1 MGVKKNNAEVLVWK
15 PGQSAKGVFLMKNS
29 LVKSENSGRTLA
41 DFQSF
46 ENGSVDCFE
55 ENSNLWFRLSDIG
68 EVLELAD
75 SSVRKM
81 KHDKWFDDDEINTV
95 ANRNGG
101 ARITYVSESALY
113 RILNRSNSPKAKPF
127 ERWVTKVAI
136 PSIRKTGSYQVIP
149 PKVDERAIALEE
161 KKAGLARAEFLRS
174 MALEYDGKSETYKQV
189 LDAYAAK
196 ELTGEFILPLP
207 QVLEK
212 SYSATEIGKMF
223 GVSANKIG
231 SVAIRHDL
239 KVQGY
244 GAWVKDKA
252 RFSNKEVETFRYND
266 RAVEE
271 IGKILKLEAEDTAKQ
286 QN

>member
-1 MGVKKNNAEVLVWK
+1 
-15 PGQSAKGVFLMKNS
+15 MKNS

-161 KKAGLARAEFLRS
+161 DKQKVAKANIFLV
-174 MALEYDGKSETYKQV
+174 LSEKYRDNKDYSQI
-189 LDAYAAK
+189 LDAYATKAV
-196 ELTGEFILPLP
+196 EGAFVLPLP
-207 QVLEK
+207 ERGEAD
-212 SYSATEIGKMF
+212 YSATEAGKELRISSKTV
-223 GVSANKIG
+223 GKIANKLEI
-231 SVAIRHDL
+231 
-239 KVQGY
+239 KVDGENGKWY
-244 GAWVKDKA
+244 LDKSPY
-252 RFSNKEVETFRYND
+252 SNKEVQTFRYS
-266 RAVEE
+266 RKGIE
-271 IGKILKLEAEDTAKQ
+271 KIKEFLEAEKKA
-286 QN
+286 

>member
-1 MGVKKNNAEVLVWK
+1 
-15 PGQSAKGVFLMKNS
+15 MKNS
-29 LVKSENSGRTLA
+29 LVKSENSGKTLA

-127 ERWVTKVAI
+127 ERWVTKVVI
-136 PSIRKTGSYQVIP
+136 PSIRKNGSYTLKQTM
-149 PKVDERAIALEE
+149 IADPVRE
-161 KKAGLARAEFLRS
+161 KEVGLARAEFLRS
-174 MALEYDGKSETYKQV
+174 MALEYDGKSETYKQI
-189 LDAYAAK
+189 LDAYAAR
-196 ELTGEFILPLP
+196 EVVGEFILPLP

-212 SYSATEIGKMF
+212 TYSATEVGKMF

-231 SVAIRHDL
+231 SVAIRHNL
-239 KVQGY
+239 KVQVY

-252 RFSNKEVETFRYND
+252 RFSDKEVETFRYND

-271 IGKILKLEAEDTAKQ
+271 IGRILKLEADDGAKQ